1 MPADSNPLPNTTP
14 KTPGQ
19 LIAELVREVERLS
32 RQVEDARHERDQYKK
47 LYLGEVARNAVE
59 PTPEE
64 IAAAVP
70 ARPVFEALIRRLE
83 KK

>member
-1 MPADSNPLPNTTP
+1 MPAEGIPLPDPTP
-14 KTPGQ
+14 KPLNQ
-19 LIAELVREVERLS
+19 LVAELFRENERLS
-32 RQVEDARHERDQYKK
+32 RQVDDARHERDQYKK
-47 LYLGEVARNAVE
+47 LYLQEAARHAVE

-70 ARPVFEALIRRLE
+70 ARPIIEAHIRRLE